1 MDGWFYIKLL
11 WASLTLITLVFAG
24 IALLKARGVYFWRQS
39 LNKELDELR
48 QHAGQATTPTK
59 LAIELVENRCREVLS
74 SFSPEFGEMIDLPQF
89 IQSIAACYHPTSEH
103 PELQVSIGSFLQ
115 SIEMSLGRFDHI
127 LNRPGFRRLRRIS
140 IGNIKHAHGWYV
152 RISSSRFFSWY
163 FRYQK
168 AIRPILRSRVILIP
182 DPFMWLAYLSNR
194 LTLLLLIKYLMIDLY
209 LFFGKLAIDA
219 FGHTETA
226 NIEGLETEAVLEN
239 TLQELESFEDIT
251 DPAMD
256 PEIKAVRE
264 GLIGFLSVLTA
275 TPTLKD
281 WKNAVYEVGRIV
293 SRKYFPE
300 SANPLEEAA
309 LGPLLERSR
318 HWIGTLGKGEEYL
331 LARYLYRMR
340 LDTLYRAKN
349 LSDLVLAKPIKI
361 FLEKAFKTYGWF
373 KWPFKVY
380 RWAKRR
386 SPWVIAMEVGWLTAK
401 KSSIVYI
408 YGKTFDQAC
417 KELEMVYNQS
427 RALKKD

>member
-1 MDGWFYIKLL
+1 MDGWFYLKLF
-11 WASLTLITLVFAG
+11 WASLTLITLIFVG
-24 IALLKARGVYFWRQS
+24 IALVKARGVFFWRQS
-39 LNKELDELR
+39 LNKELNELR
-48 QHAGQATTPTK
+48 QRAGQATAPTK
-59 LAIELVENRCREVLS
+59 LAIQLVENRCREVLS
-74 SFSPEFGEMIDLPQF
+74 SFSPEIGEMVNLPQF

-127 LNRPGFRRLRRIS
+127 LNRPGFRRLRRVS
-140 IGNIKHAHGWYV
+140 IGNIKNARHWYV

-168 AIRPILRSRVILIP
+168 AIRQILRSRVILIP

-194 LTLLLLIKYLMIDLY
+194 LTVLLLIKYLMIDLY

-219 FGHTETA
+219 FGRKETA
-226 NIEGLETEAVLEN
+226 NPEGLETEAVLEN
-239 TLQELESFEDIT
+239 TLQELNSFEDIK

-256 PEIKAVRE
+256 PEIKAIRE

-275 TPTLKD
+275 TPTLTE
-281 WKNAVYEVGRIV
+281 WKNAVYEAGRII

-318 HWIGTLGKGEEYL
+318 HWIGTLGKGEEYF

-349 LSDLVLAKPIKI
+349 LSDLVLSKPIKI

>member
-1 MDGWFYIKLL
+1 MDGWFYLKLF
-11 WASLTLITLVFAG
+11 WASLTLITLILVG
-24 IALLKARGVYFWRQS
+24 ITLVKARGVLFWRQS

-48 QHAGQATTPTK
+48 QRSGQSAAPTK
-59 LAIELVENRCREVLS
+59 LAIQLVENRCREVLS
-74 SFSPEFGEMIDLPQF
+74 SFSPEIGEMINLPQF
-89 IQSIAACYHPTSEH
+89 IQRIAACYHPASEH
-103 PELQVSIGSFLQ
+103 PELHVSIGALLQ
-115 SIEMSLGRFDHI
+115 SVEMSLGRFDHI

-140 IGNIKHAHGWYV
+140 IGNIKNAHHWYV

-168 AIRPILRSRVILIP
+168 AIRRILRSRVILIP

-209 LFFGKLAIDA
+209 LFFGKLAIEA
-219 FGHTETA
+219 FAQEETA
-226 NIEGLETEAVLEN
+226 HPEGLETEEDLEN
-239 TLQELESFEDIT
+239 TLQELNSFEDIT

-256 PEIKAVRE
+256 PEIKTIRD
-264 GLIGFLSVLTA
+264 GLIGFLSVLTT
-275 TPTLKD
+275 TPSLTQ
-281 WKNAVYEVGRIV
+281 WKNAVSEAGRVV
-293 SRKYFPE
+293 SRKYFPD
-300 SANPLEEAA
+300 SANPLEEAV

-349 LSDLVLAKPIKI
+349 LSDLVLSKPIRI

-386 SPWVIAMEVGWLTAK
+386 SPWGIAMEVGWLTVK

-408 YGKTFDQAC
+408 FGKTFDQAC
-417 KELEMVYNQS
+417 KELEMVYHQS

>member
-1 MDGWFYIKLL
+1 MDGWFYLKLF
-11 WASLTLITLVFAG
+11 WASLTLITLIFVG
-24 IALLKARGVYFWRQS
+24 ITLVKARGVFFWRQS
-39 LNKELDELR
+39 LNKELNELR
-48 QHAGQATTPTK
+48 QRAGQATAPTK
-59 LAIELVENRCREVLS
+59 LAIQLVENRCREVLS
-74 SFSPEFGEMIDLPQF
+74 SFSPEIGEMINLPHF
-89 IQSIAACYHPTSEH
+89 IQSIAAYYHPTSEH

-115 SIEMSLGRFDHI
+115 SVEMSLGRFDYI

-140 IGNIKHAHGWYV
+140 IGNIKHAHHWYV
-152 RISSSRFFSWY
+152 RISSSRFFSLY

-168 AIRPILRSRVILIP
+168 AIRRILRSRVILIP

-194 LTLLLLIKYLMIDLY
+194 LTLLLLIKYLMTDLY
-209 LFFGKLAIDA
+209 LFFGKLAIEA
-219 FGHTETA
+219 FGHKETD
-226 NIEGLETEAVLEN
+226 NSEGLETEAVLEN
-239 TLQELESFEDIT
+239 TLQELNSFEDIK
-251 DPAMD
+251 DPAVD
-256 PEIKAVRE
+256 PEIKAIRE

-275 TPTLKD
+275 TPTLTE
-281 WKNAVYEVGRIV
+281 WKNAVYEAGRIV

-300 SANPLEEAA
+300 SANPMEEAA

-331 LARYLYRMR
+331 LARYLYRTR

-349 LSDLVLAKPIKI
+349 LSDLVLSKPIKI

>member
-1 MDGWFYIKLL
+1 MDGWYYLKLF
-11 WASLTLITLVFAG
+11 WASLTLITLILVG
-24 IALLKARGVYFWRQS
+24 ITLVKTRGVLFWRQS

-48 QHAGQATTPTK
+48 QRSGRSAGPTK
-59 LAIELVENRCREVLS
+59 LAIQLVENRCREVLS
-74 SFSPEFGEMIDLPQF
+74 SSSPEIGEMINLPQF
-89 IQSIAACYHPTSEH
+89 IQRIAACYHPASEH
-103 PELQVSIGSFLQ
+103 PELRVSIGSLVQ
-115 SIEMSLGRFDHI
+115 GVEMSLGRFDHI
-127 LNRPGFRRLRRIS
+127 LNRPGFRRLRRIN
-140 IGNIKHAHGWYV
+140 IGNIKNAHHWYA

-168 AIRPILRSRVILIP
+168 AIRRILRSRVILIP

-209 LFFGKLAIDA
+209 LFFGKLAIEA
-219 FGHTETA
+219 FGHKDTA
-226 NIEGLETEAVLEN
+226 HPEEFETEEDLEN
-239 TLQELESFEDIT
+239 TLQELNSFEDIT
-251 DPAMD
+251 EPAMD
-256 PEIKAVRE
+256 PEIKVIRE

-275 TPTLKD
+275 TPGLTE
-281 WKNAVYEVGRIV
+281 WKNAVYEAGRIV

-300 SANPLEEAA
+300 SVNPLEEAA

-349 LSDLVLAKPIKI
+349 FSDLVLSKPIKI

-373 KWPFKVY
+373 KWPFTVY

-386 SPWVIAMEVGWLTAK
+386 SPWGIAMEVGWLTVK

-417 KELEMVYNQS
+417 KELEMVYHQS
-427 RALKKD
+427 RALKKE